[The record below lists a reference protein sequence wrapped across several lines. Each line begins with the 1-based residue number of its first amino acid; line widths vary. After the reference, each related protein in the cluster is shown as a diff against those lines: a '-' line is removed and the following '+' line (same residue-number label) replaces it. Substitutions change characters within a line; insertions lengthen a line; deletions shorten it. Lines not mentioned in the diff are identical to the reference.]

1 MSLRAQIKKEGE
13 YPSTQ
18 YTTRAA
24 LKIDNKTII
33 LTTYETAYSINIY
46 LGGVKHW
53 CIHTELLKDGD
64 KMKEEGYLIKIRYD
78 MLCSVEENIQRGGVH
93 RGDMTKLLNLLIQY
107 IHDTYPD
114 VTRLIF
120 NDLSVRVCDNGTA
133 TNLAVM
139 TYLYTEKTWY
149 EKNFDASVAP
159 QSKKEFDA
167 ISAKLNESKST
178 LEWEVIKNTINNYQ
192 SLPYTEP
199 ELEQLYKGATTW
211 KEFFEPIKDKID
223 IHKFCIFV
231 SPWLDSFIVKYFN
244 TLMGIS
250 YSMPIKERP
259 ITYTKNTTIGGRYKS
274 FFKGARK
281 NKTIKRFSEF

>member
-1 MSLRAQIKKEGE
+1 
-13 YPSTQ
+13 
-18 YTTRAA
+18 
-24 LKIDNKTII
+24 
-33 LTTYETAYSINIY
+33 
-46 LGGVKHW
+46 
-53 CIHTELLKDGD
+53 
-64 KMKEEGYLIKIRYD
+64 MKEEGYLIKIRYD
-78 MLCSVEENIQRGGVH
+78 MLCSVEENIQRGG
-93 RGDMTKLLNLLIQY
+93 DMTKLLNLLIQY
-107 IHDTYPD
+107 INDTYPD

-120 NDLSVRVCDNGTA
+120 NDLSVRRCDNGTA

-139 TYLYTEKTWY
+139 TYLYSEKTWY

-167 ISAKLNESKST
+167 ISAKLNESKT
-178 LEWEVIKNTINNYQ
+178 NLEWEVVKNTIHNYRT
-192 SLPYTEP
+192 LPK
-199 ELEQLYKGATTW
+199 ELEIEKMYKAATTW
-211 KEFFEPIKDKID
+211 KEFFEPIKNKID
-223 IHKFCIFV
+223 IDKFCIFV

-250 YSMPIKERP
+250 YSMPIKQRT

>member
-13 YPSTQ
+13 YPSSLQPTS
-18 YTTRAA
+18 RIA
-24 LKIDNKTII
+24 LKVDGKTII
-33 LTTYETAYSINIY
+33 LTTYETSYSINIY
-46 LGGVKHW
+46 LGGIKHW
-53 CIHTELLKDGD
+53 CIHSELLKGAT

-78 MLCSVEENIQRGGVH
+78 MLCSVEENIQHG
-93 RGDMTKLLNLLIQY
+93 GDMTKLLKLLIQY

-114 VTRLIF
+114 VVRLIF
-120 NDLSVRVCDNGTA
+120 NDLSVRRCDNGSI

-139 TYLYTEKTWY
+139 TYLYSEQTWY

-159 QSKKEFDA
+159 QSKEVFDS
-167 ISAKLNESKST
+167 IFKKLNESKT
-178 LEWEVIKNTINNYQ
+178 ELPWDIVKNTIHNYRT
-192 SLPYTEP
+192 LPYTET
-199 ELEQLYKGATTW
+199 ELEQIYNAAVTW
-211 KEFFEPIKDKID
+211 KQFFEPINKKIQ

-250 YSMPIKERP
+250 YSMPIQQTT
-259 ITYTKNTTIGGRYKS
+259 ITYIKNTIGGGRYKS

-281 NKTIKRFSEF
+281 NKTIKRFSEFE